1 MSSSRR
7 HLPGWIA
14 FAVPVAVGAVFLG
27 SLIHGIV
34 AGDGTTH
41 RTDLANHVLDQSLVE
56 LAREA
61 ATAEV
66 AALPFAAADPS
77 WDVVCYVD
85 TGAWVGRAVADD
97 LGLALADLTFEPR
110 NVYVV
115 DGYWGLAFYDIESGV
130 LRITELGRHPVA
142 VIEGPSCLSRDDARV
157 SARPLDGAEGDI
169 VVSFVGTPATV
180 Q

>member
-7 HLPGWIA
+7 HRLGWFA

-34 AGDGTTH
+34 AGSKTAH
-41 RTDLANHVLDQSLVE
+41 RTDLADHTLGQRLVE
-56 LAREA
+56 LAREG

-66 AALPFAAADPS
+66 AALPFAATDPS

-97 LGLALADLTFEPR
+97 LGIELTDITFEPR
-110 NVYVV
+110 NIYVV
-115 DGYWGLAFYDIESGV
+115 DGYWGLALYDAESGL

-142 VIEGPSCLSRDDARV
+142 RIEGPSCLSRDDARV

-169 VVSFVGTPATV
+169 VVSFVGTPATL